1 MGLKTIVMLL
11 INDQTVHYLRDTNYG
26 RNEPHNAA
34 NMWHKICDFIYIS
47 RSSDCNAKY
56 VIKIY
61 TDIYNLKIVFKELP
75 DNGNIIIFIIIDM
88 LCTVSILVVSIC
100 VHIYRLLDSS
110 IDRLAHL

>member
-1 MGLKTIVMLL
+1 MGLKTIVMSL

-34 NMWHKICDFIYIS
+34 NMWHKICDFICLLYIS

-61 TDIYNLKIVFKELP
+61 TDIYNLKIAFKELP
-75 DNGNIIIFIIIDM
+75 DNGNIIYYHRYA
-88 LCTVSILVVSIC
+88 
-100 VHIYRLLDSS
+100 VHS
-110 IDRLAHL
+110 IDTAGEYLCPHISITRQQHR